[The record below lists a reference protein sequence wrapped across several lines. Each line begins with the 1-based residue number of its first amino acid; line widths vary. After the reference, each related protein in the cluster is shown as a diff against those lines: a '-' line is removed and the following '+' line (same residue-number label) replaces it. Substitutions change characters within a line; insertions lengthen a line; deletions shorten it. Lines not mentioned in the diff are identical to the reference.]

1 MRKFALLLAL
11 SWAPWALATVSVSA
25 PTNGSSVATT
35 VQYVASATTSCAA
48 GVSAIGI
55 YSAPGDLAYTTPGN
69 HLNTELFF
77 NPGTY
82 NTVVQEWDNCGGSST
97 TPVTIHVSGA
107 AGGQVTITAPAAN
120 ATVSSTVQYVAAART
135 SCPSGVSA
143 MGVYPASGQLAY
155 TSKGAQLNALLT
167 FSPGVY
173 HTVVQEWDNCGGSST
188 APVTIT
194 VGGGSTSSGKVLT
207 NLQQKAGWG
216 GSALLPPQ
224 YNLCDS
230 CSPSGPQ
237 TTFSMTKNVSS
248 PSLSGSATRT
258 SIGGQT
264 VYSDGF
270 WNNHLIGDFSSQGMP
285 DLNHTIAS
293 SLHSFTYDVYFYGD
307 DIGASQALEFDI
319 NQFVNGYSYIWGHE
333 CRIAGGNEW
342 DIWDNPGQ
350 KWHPTGIACNP
361 VSNAWNHLVIQV
373 QRTSDNHLL
382 FRSITLNGVTSTLN
396 YYESPTPTTWHGVT
410 INYQQD
416 GNYRQTPYSIWLDKL
431 NFTYQ

>member
-1 MRKFALLLAL
+1 MKKFAFLLAL

-35 VQYVASATTSCAA
+35 VQFVASATTSCAA

-143 MGVYPASGQLAY
+143 IGVYPAPGQLAY

-194 VGGGSTSSGKVLT
+194 VGGGSTSSGKVLA

-224 YNLCDS
+224 YNMCSS

-237 TTFSMTKNVSS
+237 TTFSMTQNISS

-319 NQFVNGYSYIWGHE
+319 NQFVNGYSFIWGHE

-350 KWHPTGIACNP
+350 KWHPTGIACHP